1 MNAFR
6 NQQSRLGPRPNGFIV
21 VAVLWIISALATFA
35 VIYATYIANVA
46 RGISID
52 DDRLQSESLLSAA
65 LELTAYELTAAKGD
79 AVPTHGQFSFH
90 SGRAGVT
97 VQFVSEAARID
108 LNRAPKEL
116 LAGLFGILGAAPEQ
130 AKSYA
135 ENVVAWRTPPQGADR
150 GPAEYLAAGLNYAP
164 RGGPFAHVDELLLVR
179 SLPRELGERALPFVT
194 VFSGLSG
201 VNVLEAAPEVLAAL
215 PTMTDDKLN
224 AVLRQREGLAPDAR
238 SASAL
243 LGSAQAGISTD
254 ASKAARID
262 VRIQFEN
269 GRRVRSEAVI
279 LAVNDGDVPYRVLS
293 WHDGF
298 DDPTGDTRREVIGQ

>member
-1 MNAFR
+1 MNALR
-6 NQQSRLGPRPNGFIV
+6 NQQSPLRPRPNGFIV

-65 LELTAYELTAAKGD
+65 LELTAYELTATKKD
-79 AVPTHGQFSFH
+79 AIPTHGQFSFH
-90 SGRAGVT
+90 SGRASVT

-108 LNRAPKEL
+108 LNQAPKEL
-116 LAGLFGILGAAPEQ
+116 LAGLFGVLGAAPEQ
-130 AKSYA
+130 AKGYA
-135 ENVVAWRTPPQGADR
+135 ENVAAWRTPPQGSGREIAQ
-150 GPAEYLAAGLNYAP
+150 YLAAGLNYAP

-179 SLPRELGERALPFVT
+179 GLPRELGERALPFVT

-201 VNVLEAAPEVLAAL
+201 VNVLEAAPEVVAAL
-215 PTMTDDKLN
+215 PHMTDDKLN
-224 AVLRQREGLAPDAR
+224 ALLRQREGLTTDVR
-238 SASAL
+238 SGSAS
-243 LGSAQAGISTD
+243 LGAAQIGVSTE

-262 VRIQFEN
+262 AHIQFEN
-269 GRRVRSEAVI
+269 GRHVRSEAVI
-279 LAVNDGDVPYRVLS
+279 LAVDDDVVPYRVLS

-298 DDPTGDTRREVIGQ
+298 DDPTGDLQRAVIGQ